1 MVGRSLRIAWSI
13 GLCLLLTASIASFDP
28 HAELRAI
35 VSGDMKGVIHRLN
48 AELSDPAI
56 RRDTLL
62 HARTLEMLG
71 EQYYR
76 ISDIDEAKRYW
87 DEALELRRARFGNDS
102 PEAGAGLAYQAR
114 YHNYMAAPQW
124 DHQITAEETSVR
136 AIELI
141 ANAGDVLPF
150 ERVVALRERAYAYKV
165 FHGLYAIQR
174 TKDSPAEPSVA
185 ARPYFRK
192 ALQEAIAARDTI
204 WTAQILHDI
213 GNTFTDQA
221 IPSRGDPAKLHMV
234 VDSAMWYYDRSI
246 TLMQAHGLGTSEPV
260 MMDHLTI
267 GLLQEYAFQKGGY
280 MPAIQSYRRALRVL
294 LDMQRIPR
302 TTDLYRFQPS
312 VPNKAQVLE
321 LMSFISHCYDR
332 IWWEDKQSSYID
344 SAIHVIEAAVP
355 YWEALVKEYGSRR
368 LHLVT
373 SSYAHSPF
381 QYAHIFHM
389 DRYVHKGNSDDLIAA
404 MIHLERRRNLKIQ
417 RDRLKRGLP
426 SLQFLE
432 EPVTLDDL
440 VAPQGTLIIE
450 YMSGHGFSAVVI
462 DEHGPRSIELGPT
475 PFNPEFGVGR
485 FAEFAVNEVSADRQE
500 FRRKAVEWYQ
510 RLLQPLLQG
519 RTERKLVIIP
529 YGTLSHLPF
538 AALMIDTVP
547 DRYVGQEYEIRIAPD
562 LRSALQP
569 MQLAEDR
576 TMITVANGAE
586 TSDLPFALR
595 YARALAQDFDSGL
608 DTALRSDRLDLLLR
622 EPGILHIASHARAAG
637 LPDTEPYIL
646 LTDRAWSEKD
656 IPWGKVDRDLI
667 VLAACSS
674 GSGRVFL
681 GEGAQSLGHALLQAG
696 ADAVIHTLW
705 PVDDRSTNEILHH
718 MYTSMLAGDPASTA
732 LHKAKNRFMEEH
744 EDDGL
749 DDPFYWS
756 GIILV
761 GTDVRLDRD
770 RPGVL
775 IGSVVAALLLIGI
788 LVHKRSSS
796 SRERPLN

>member
-1 MVGRSLRIAWSI
+1 MNGVVAR
-13 GLCLLLTASIASFDP
+13 LTA
-28 HAELRAI
+28 
-35 VSGDMKGVIHRLN
+35 K
-48 AELSDPAI
+48 LSDPEV

-62 HARTLEMLG
+62 WARTLEVLG
-71 EQYYR
+71 EQYFR

-87 DEALELRRARFGNDS
+87 DEAFELRRARFGNDS
-102 PEAGAGLAYQAR
+102 PESGVGLAYQAR

-124 DHQITAEETSVR
+124 DHQITAEESAVR
-136 AIELI
+136 ALGLI
-141 ANAGDVLPF
+141 GNGASVAAMEHVL
-150 ERVVALRERAYAYKV
+150 ALRERAYAYKV
-165 FHGLYAIQR
+165 FNGLYALHR

-192 ALQEAIAARDTI
+192 ALHEAIAAQDTI
-204 WTAQILHDI
+204 WIAQLLHDI

-221 IPSRGDPAKLHMV
+221 IPSRHDTAKLEMV
-234 VDSAMWYYDRSI
+234 VDSAMWYYGRSI
-246 TLMQAHGLGTSEPV
+246 RLMEQCGLGVSEPV
-260 MMDHLTI
+260 MMDHLTM
-267 GLLQEYAFQKGGY
+267 GLLQEYAFLQDGF

-302 TTDLYRFQPS
+302 STDLYRFQTS

-332 IWWEDKQSSYID
+332 IWWEDKQSSFID

-355 YWEALVKEYGSRR
+355 YWEALVKEYDSRR

-381 QYAHIFHM
+381 QYAHIFHL

-404 MIHLERRRNLKIQ
+404 IIHLERRRNLKIQ

-426 SLQFLE
+426 SLQLLE
-432 EPVTLDDL
+432 EPVTIDDL
-440 VAPQGTLIIE
+440 VAPKGTLIIE
-450 YMSGHGFSAVVI
+450 YMTGHGFFAVVI
-462 DEHGPRSIELGPT
+462 DQDGPELIDLGQLT
-475 PFNPEFGVGR
+475 FNVEFGVAR
-485 FAEFAVNEVSADRQE
+485 FAEFPVNEVSDDRDR
-500 FRRKAVEWYQ
+500 FRSGAIEWYQ
-510 RLLQPLLQG
+510 RLLQPVLQD
-519 RTERKLVIIP
+519 REERKLVIIP

-569 MQLAEDR
+569 VQRAEDR
-576 TMITVANGAE
+576 TVITVANGAE

-595 YARALAQDFDSGL
+595 YAKALAQDLDSEL
-608 DTALRSDRLDLLLR
+608 DTALRSERLDLLLR

-646 LTDRAWSEKD
+646 LTDRAWSEMD

-718 MYTSMLAGDPASTA
+718 MYSSMLAGDPASTA
-732 LHKAKNRFMEEH
+732 LHKAKNRFIEEH
-744 EDDGL
+744 QDDGL

-756 GIILV
+756 GIVLA